1 MSDNEKRESTI
12 KPEWSYQVEAIE
24 VSNAPLR
31 KKISASPQQRKDL
44 ARRMGVI
51 SVDRLEADLRVQRT
65 ENKFLIH
72 VTGTFKGQVTRECAV
87 TAEPI
92 QSEVEG
98 EVEGWFAESEKAISL
113 AKIRHEK
120 TSQMVNSEVPI
131 LSDKDDPDMIEDG
144 MFDLGELVVQ
154 HAILEVD
161 PYPRS
166 DNAEHPDVLTEE
178 EAAQQ
183 KKNIN
188 NPFAALKDW
197 KERQENG
204 K

>member
-1 MSDNEKRESTI
+1 MSENENTETAI
-12 KPEWSYQVEAIE
+12 KPEWSYQVEAVE

-51 SVDRLEADLRVQRT
+51 SVDKLEADLRVQRT

-72 VTGTFKGQVTRECAV
+72 VTGSFKGQVTQECVV
-87 TAEPI
+87 TAEPVQKGI
-92 QSEVEG
+92 EG
-98 EVEGWFAESEKAISL
+98 AVEGWFAESEKAVSL

-120 TSQMVNSEVPI
+120 TSQMINSEVPI
-131 LSDKDDPDMIEDG
+131 LGDKDDPDMIENG
-144 MFDLGELVVQ
+144 IFDLGELVTQ
-154 HAILEVD
+154 HAILEIE
-161 PYPRS
+161 PYPRRE
-166 DNAEHPDVLTEE
+166 NAEHPDVLTEE
-178 EAAQQ
+178 EAARQ

-197 KERQENG
+197 KDRQENG
-204 K
+204 E